1 MISRAVSRTDRMP
14 TPRAAAAP
22 VLTVAFLASLLGC
35 QFDRAAPAPSAAAV
49 PVTVAEVVQRT
60 VPIQVSAIGNVEA
73 YSSVGVKPQVTGE
86 IIGVHFSE
94 GRDVTK
100 GQRLFTI
107 DPRPFRADLDR
118 AEAALIQDQARA
130 RNAEQQAARYTRLV
144 EEGVASR
151 EQADQLQTN
160 YEALQ
165 AAVNADRAAVEY
177 YKVQLSYTRIAA
189 PIDGRTGDLMLH
201 LGNVVKANPDT
212 PMVTINQVEPIYVDF
227 SVPQQ
232 VLPEIREYAAQG
244 ELAISALLPG
254 QEERPEEGT
263 LSFIDNAVSL
273 TTGTIKLKGT
283 FPNRRRRLWP
293 GQFVNVVLTL
303 AREPNAIVVPSQA
316 VLSGQEGQYVF
327 VVTPELTAES
337 RPVVPGRSLDGATVI
352 ASGLQPGEKVVT
364 DGQVRLLPGSSV
376 EIRDAGIPSGDG
388 RP

>member
-35 QFDRAAPAPSAAAV
+35 QFDRAAPAPAAAAV

-73 YSSVGVKPQVTGE
+73 YSTVGVKPQVTGE

-94 GRDVTK
+94 GQDVTK

-283 FPNRRRRLWP
+283 FPNRQRRLWP

-337 RPVVPGRSLDGATVI
+337 RPVVPGRSLNGATVI

-376 EIRDAGIPSGDG
+376 EIRDAGIPFGDG

>member
-1 MISRAVSRTDRMP
+1 MP

-35 QFDRAAPAPSAAAV
+35 QFDRAAPAPAAAAV

-73 YSSVGVKPQVTGE
+73 YSTVGVKPQVTGE

-94 GRDVTK
+94 GQDVTK

-283 FPNRRRRLWP
+283 FPNRQRRLWP

-337 RPVVPGRSLDGATVI
+337 RPVVPGRSLNGATVI

-376 EIRDAGIPSGDG
+376 EIRDAGIPFGDG

>member
-73 YSSVGVKPQVTGE
+73 YSTVGVKPQVTGE

-94 GRDVTK
+94 GQDVTK

-283 FPNRRRRLWP
+283 FPNRQRRLWP

-337 RPVVPGRSLDGATVI
+337 RPVVPGRSLNGATVI

-376 EIRDAGIPSGDG
+376 EIRDAGIPFGDG